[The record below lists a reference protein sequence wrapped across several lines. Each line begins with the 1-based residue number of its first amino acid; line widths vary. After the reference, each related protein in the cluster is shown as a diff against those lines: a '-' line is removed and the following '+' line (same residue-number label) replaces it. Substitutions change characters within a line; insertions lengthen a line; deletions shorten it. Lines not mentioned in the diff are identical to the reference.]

1 MTTGDVLTF
10 DPDPRDSSPIYL
22 QLSRRLAQLIR
33 EGHYKPDE
41 ALPSERLLAETLN
54 VSRVTA
60 RSAIDQLVSQ
70 GLIVRKRGGHS
81 AEAG

>member
-1 MTTGDVLTF
+1 MALTLIRQTLKTPYDDWRVLTF
-10 DPDPRDSSPIYL
+10 DPDPRDSSPIYM

-33 EGHYKPDE
+33 EGRHKPDE

-60 RSAIDQLVSQ
+60 RSAIDQLVNQ
-70 GLIVRKRGGHS
+70 G
-81 AEAG
+81 